1 MEEINMC
8 GIIAY
13 TGKRQAVD
21 MLLAGL
27 FHLEYRGYDSSGIAV
42 LGKNKIELRKKKGK
56 VEELKKSILCHPL
69 PKSTIGIGHTR
80 WATHGVPNEINCHPH
95 QIGNIT
101 LVHNGIIENY
111 KTLKNSLEKQGYV
124 FVSDTDS
131 EVAAACLDA
140 CYKEERHALKAMA
153 KAYQLLEGSF
163 AFAIL
168 FEDHKEAIYAMRKH
182 SPLVIGHGED
192 ENFVASDI
200 SAFLQFSKKFIT
212 LQHEELAEIK
222 KDNVHVYNLELK
234 EVYKEPE
241 ISLLDANG
249 VQKNNYD
256 HFMLKEIHEEPQVVK
271 DTIHSIMP
279 NDVSDLSNAFPNLE
293 KFNNIHIVG
302 CGSAMYAGMVAKYMI
317 EQYVRIRCE
326 CYCASEYR
334 YQTPIYDENTLA
346 VFISQS
352 GETADTLAAL
362 RKVKKYGVKTYAI
375 VNVIGSALSKEADH
389 VIYTQA
395 GKEVS
400 VATTKAYCSQLCI
413 LSLMTI
419 HLALLHNKLSSED
432 LKEIKEELSLLP
444 DYIEKMIDYP
454 YYETLAQQ
462 ISTHDNVFFIGRGI
476 DYILSLEGSLKL
488 KEISYIHS
496 EAYPAGELKHGTI
509 SLIEDKTPVIALVNE
524 ERLYE
529 KTMSNIKEVKA
540 RGANVLLF
548 VKDMRNISEDVYD
561 ECFLLPSLSKFL
573 QGIVSI
579 VPLQML
585 AYTCAKQRGCEIDQ
599 PRNLAKSVTVE

>member
-1 MEEINMC
+1 M
-8 GIIAY
+8 
-13 TGKRQAVD
+13 K
-21 MLLAGL
+21 
-27 FHLEYRGYDSSGIAV
+27 
-42 LGKNKIELRKKKGK
+42 
-56 VEELKKSILCHPL
+56 
-69 PKSTIGIGHTR
+69 
-80 WATHGVPNEINCHPH
+80 
-95 QIGNIT
+95 
-101 LVHNGIIENY
+101 
-111 KTLKNSLEKQGYV
+111 
-124 FVSDTDS
+124 
-131 EVAAACLDA
+131 
-140 CYKEERHALKAMA
+140 
-153 KAYQLLEGSF
+153 
-163 AFAIL
+163 
-168 FEDHKEAIYAMRKH
+168 
-182 SPLVIGHGED
+182 
-192 ENFVASDI
+192 NFVASDI

-362 RKVKKYGVKTYAI
+362 RKVKEYGVKTYAI

-524 ERLYE
+524 EGLYE

-540 RGANVLLF
+540 RGAKRITVL
-548 VKDMRNISEDVYD
+548 
-561 ECFLLPSLSKFL
+561 
-573 QGIVSI
+573 
-579 VPLQML
+579 
-585 AYTCAKQRGCEIDQ
+585 
-599 PRNLAKSVTVE
+599 